1 MPAAEQ
7 KRRCRA
13 GVRKSLYTL
22 MRSCFGGAAAA
33 EPRDACW
40 RKLAEDVVVAA
51 VVVVVAVR
59 VRVAI
64 FERGVCV
71 HSSGLFHGG
80 DEGRRE
86 GEGGVTVAMLDR
98 SE

>member
-51 VVVVVAVR
+51 VAVR

-64 FERGVCV
+64 LERGVCMYTAAV
-71 HSSGLFHGG
+71 YSMVVM
-80 DEGRRE
+80 RE
-86 GEGGVTVAMLDR
+86 GGRGKEG
-98 SE
+98 

>member
-1 MPAAEQ
+1 MPAAKQ

-51 VVVVVAVR
+51 VVVVAVAVR

-64 FERGVCV
+64 SNAECV
-71 HSSGLFHGG
+71 YTAAVYSMVVMREGG
-80 DEGRRE
+80 RGRR
-86 GEGGVTVAMLDR
+86 GDCRDAGPK
-98 SE
+98 

>member
-51 VVVVVAVR
+51 VVVVAVAVR

-64 FERGVCV
+64 LERGVCMYTAAV
-71 HSSGLFHGG
+71 YSMVVM
-80 DEGRRE
+80 RE
-86 GEGGVTVAMLDR
+86 GGRGKEG
-98 SE
+98 